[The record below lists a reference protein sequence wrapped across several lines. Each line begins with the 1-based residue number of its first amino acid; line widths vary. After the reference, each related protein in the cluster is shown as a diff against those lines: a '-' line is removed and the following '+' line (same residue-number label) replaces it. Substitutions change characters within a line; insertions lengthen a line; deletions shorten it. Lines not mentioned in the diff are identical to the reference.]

1 MRSLVSRS
9 ILLGALVLAGCSN
22 GTGAAPYQPPLES
35 DGGVAHVVKLD
46 AHADRGAQGQGDGR
60 AAIADGVVNVGDVL
74 TVPPSITVTIDP
86 TSLVPPADAGVS
98 SLLIV
103 PSNYGP
109 KPVVT
114 VTVVSNSG
122 DMRLDDVSTVT
133 ASLNDPVTGAPLAS
147 VKLARSETDSAPES
161 NTTFVIFSGVPLDL
175 SAVPTGSYDLVCTAT
190 TVGGISASSKVTLS
204 VDTGPTLVVKSPA
217 EGGYYKGSASVE
229 VSATQPRFAITSV
242 TMRVGQGDAVPL
254 TQTSGGVYK
263 GTIDFNAFVPPLV
276 GDQLV
281 TFRAYDENGTQTVIV
296 RHFISDSTGPVIS
309 ETVPAVGAMIGSVI
323 TIKASVVDPAG
334 VDPSSVVAVVGNGN
348 QNFEVALAPPA
359 TGGGGV
365 YSNLFDTTKL
375 PSYALFPT
383 ISFRARDVLG
393 NESTLSYELAL
404 DNTPP
409 TIDLDPPYIR
419 RLKDMGQG
427 VWSCSWPFDPV
438 GPDAVDDGDL
448 VTQLF
453 DVRVRAQD
461 NGNTPLTGEPDW
473 VPIVGVDQGQV
484 QLFIL
489 NNTARPLVVDT
500 SNPPDGFCDDIN
512 PDLVPTTKPQT
523 DVDAQVV
530 NMVPMSPVQN
540 ADFSP
545 QPGVACAKGS
555 TSTPPDP
562 GAFCST
568 TENASK
574 AQFAAGDSTPH
585 CYTMTEVLNYS
596 AGGLPSIYTIG
607 PIVADGLQC
616 AGHQFDASN
625 NLKDGWTCLA
635 VVASDKLG
643 NKQVS
648 RPIRI
653 CVMATPSSKECPEF
667 SPVTAIVTSDP
678 IEIQTSVPLVGT
690 GGVAL
695 KANDEVIVS
704 SVVGVSG
711 VNGRWKVVP
720 LDASGM
726 RFSLQGAHGAGDA
739 ASVSV
744 HGRVV
749 PVASMPDCTGTV
761 IKGGTDAGLPVVDYT
776 KPCKPWSSFPPGELH
791 PYGA

>member
-1 MRSLVSRS
+1 
-9 ILLGALVLAGCSN
+9 
-22 GTGAAPYQPPLES
+22 
-35 DGGVAHVVKLD
+35 
-46 AHADRGAQGQGDGR
+46 
-60 AAIADGVVNVGDVL
+60 
-74 TVPPSITVTIDP
+74 
-86 TSLVPPADAGVS
+86 
-98 SLLIV
+98 
-103 PSNYGP
+103 
-109 KPVVT
+109 
-114 VTVVSNSG
+114 
-122 DMRLDDVSTVT
+122 
-133 ASLNDPVTGAPLAS
+133 
-147 VKLARSETDSAPES
+147 
-161 NTTFVIFSGVPLDL
+161 
-175 SAVPTGSYDLVCTAT
+175 
-190 TVGGISASSKVTLS
+190 
-204 VDTGPTLVVKSPA
+204 
-217 EGGYYKGSASVE
+217 
-229 VSATQPRFAITSV
+229 
-242 TMRVGQGDAVPL
+242 
-254 TQTSGGVYK
+254 
-263 GTIDFNAFVPPLV
+263 
-276 GDQLV
+276 
-281 TFRAYDENGTQTVIV
+281 
-296 RHFISDSTGPVIS
+296 
-309 ETVPAVGAMIGSVI
+309 
-323 TIKASVVDPAG
+323 
-334 VDPSSVVAVVGNGN
+334 
-348 QNFEVALAPPA
+348 
-359 TGGGGV
+359 
-365 YSNLFDTTKL
+365 
-375 PSYALFPT
+375 
-383 ISFRARDVLG
+383 
-393 NESTLSYELAL
+393 
-404 DNTPP
+404 
-409 TIDLDPPYIR
+409 
-419 RLKDMGQG
+419 
-427 VWSCSWPFDPV
+427 
-438 GPDAVDDGDL
+438 
-448 VTQLF
+448 
-453 DVRVRAQD
+453 
-461 NGNTPLTGEPDW
+461 

-545 QPGVACAKGS
+545 QPGVACATGS